1 MHWDCVGLPRIP
13 PGDWFCGGL
22 HCSAGGDGSLAVS
35 LPTRV
40 LAAAASQRAPRRERR
55 RSQGARDR
63 DVSASRGSSSSPE
76 TAAAAND
83 RSRPPRDVAVHRN
96 RDRIG
101 DRNAAAS
108 TAPQAAVV
116 PRLARRRRMQRNVF
130 QESDA
135 LALESGAL
143 VPVSDGVL
151 VAAAD
156 ASGAVGVSEDAFI
169 IAKKLLPMILDKIKD
184 FRGLITDDDNFIF
197 DFDYTIRV
205 GNKTIPVKK
214 IEVELTFEKT
224 NNSSKLKRKNILPL
238 GLTYHNPDLKSISNK
253 GTITYKSEDIIRLG
267 INFRINTL
275 AKYQQL
281 FRELTNYKEYIPSL
295 AHEIKHFIDSNVEG
309 ATSNLGNAIK
319 YGITTVLVGMPA
331 SDFIYQM
338 YYIHKIENSC
348 HLSAIFHP
356 NQILHKPK

>member
-1 MHWDCVGLPRIP
+1 MRI
-13 PGDWFCGGL
+13 
-22 HCSAGGDGSLAVS
+22 VN
-35 LPTRV
+35 
-40 LAAAASQRAPRRERR
+40 E
-55 RSQGARDR
+55 
-63 DVSASRGSSSSPE
+63 
-76 TAAAAND
+76 
-83 RSRPPRDVAVHRN
+83 
-96 RDRIG
+96 
-101 DRNAAAS
+101 
-108 TAPQAAVV
+108 
-116 PRLARRRRMQRNVF
+116 
-130 QESDA
+130 
-135 LALESGAL
+135 
-143 VPVSDGVL
+143 
-151 VAAAD
+151 
-156 ASGAVGVSEDAFI
+156 AVGVSEDAFI

-205 GNKTIPVKK
+205 GKKTIPIKK

-238 GLTYHNPDLKSISNK
+238 GLTYHNPDLNSISNK

-338 YYIHKIENSC
+338 YYIHKIENLVRPTQLYAQFMTEKVTKKEFLQKYTS
-348 HLSAIFHP
+348 SAIYKILSGVDKVSYEKILKQTAKDMGIP
-356 NQILHKPK
+356 NMFMTRMFLEKYLNDLINAFEKQGKKGIEDEMKRNGHNIDKDSDDLKKLFIDYVKNKVKIKKDSNGINIENTFKAIIDDMKYVAKNLKRKLAKIYSILPD